1 MTHRLAT
8 GFARGLMLLLVS
20 LALTPAQAHEI
31 RPAIIDLTVQENETY
46 DLRLRVNL
54 EALMAD
60 ISPQHSDTDESP
72 NAAAYNELRALPPA
86 ELRTRFNDFAP
97 TLVQNIELRADG
109 ERLTPNVD
117 GADIPPVG
125 DLDLA
130 RDSMV
135 RLSGD
140 IPAGTS
146 QLSWYWAESY
156 GANALRVNGPQGEEI
171 HTVYLQAGD
180 RAEAIDITGATQS
193 AGDIFLNY
201 LVIGYEHILP
211 KGLDHILFVVGLFL
225 LSTRLAPLL
234 WQVTSFTLA
243 HTVTL
248 ALGMLGIVNLSPSI
262 VEPLIALSI
271 VYVAVE
277 NIWSKKMT
285 AWRPFVVFGFGLL
298 HGLGFA
304 GVLTEIGLSPS
315 HFVTGLVA
323 FNVGVELGQLSVIA
337 LCFLAVGIWFRNKTW
352 YRSYITNPASL
363 VIAVIAAY
371 WVVERTVL
379 A

>member
-1 MTHRLAT
+1 MNLRIRP
-8 GFARGLMLLLVS
+8 GFIQGL
-20 LALTPAQAHEI
+20 LALTALLLFLPAQAHEI
-31 RPAIIDLTVQENETY
+31 RPAIIDLTVQEDETY
-46 DLRLRVNL
+46 NLQLRVNL

-60 ISPQHSDTDESP
+60 ISPEHSDTDESP
-72 NAAAYNELRALPPA
+72 NAATYNELRALPPA
-86 ELRTRFNDFAP
+86 ELSTRFNDFAP
-97 TLVQNIELRADG
+97 TLVRNIDLRADG
-109 ERLTPNVD
+109 ERLTPNVE

-130 RDSMV
+130 RDSV
-135 RLSGD
+135 IRLSGQ
-140 IPAGTS
+140 IPAGTA
-146 QLSWYWAESY
+146 QLSWFWAESY

-180 RAEAIDITGATQS
+180 RAESIDITGATQS
-193 AGDIFLNY
+193 AGEIFVNY

-225 LSTRLAPLL
+225 LSTRLSPLL
-234 WQVTSFTLA
+234 WQITSFTLA

-277 NIWSKKMT
+277 NIWSKDMT
-285 AWRPFVVFGFGLL
+285 KWRPFVVFGFGLL